1 MCYLVAQP
9 GGGLPVSR
17 HHLEDE
23 GGDGGGEDVVG
34 EAGLLQ
40 PHALLLGL
48 LPVGPHLQQPRHH
61 ARLLAAAHV
70 RVRVQHRAHQSRPA
84 PAQSRQ
90 SNTQNLFSFKNLHT
104 VFQPAAVSS
113 EPTWALPQ

>member
-1 MCYLVAQP
+1 MCYLVTQP

-23 GGDGGGEDVVG
+23 GRDGGGEDIVG
-34 EAGLLQ
+34 EASLLQ

-70 RVRVQHRAHQSRPA
+70 RVRVQHRAHQRRPA
-84 PAQSRQ
+84 PAHHR
-90 SNTQNLFSFKNLHT
+90 LILGVGVPWRKFKICFLKTIYT
-104 VFQPAAVSS
+104 VFQ
-113 EPTWALPQ
+113 QQ

>member
-1 MCYLVAQP
+1 MMCYLVTQP

-23 GGDGGGEDVVG
+23 GRDGGGEDVVG

-84 PAQSRQ
+84 PAQSRLLI
-90 SNTQNLFSFKNLHT
+90 SARFPRTR
-104 VFQPAAVSS
+104 
-113 EPTWALPQ
+113 